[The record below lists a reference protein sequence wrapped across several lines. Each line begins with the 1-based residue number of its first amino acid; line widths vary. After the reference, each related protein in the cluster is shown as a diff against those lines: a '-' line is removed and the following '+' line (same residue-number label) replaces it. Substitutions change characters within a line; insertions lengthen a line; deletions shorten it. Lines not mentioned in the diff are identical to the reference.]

1 MESRTAIRMP
11 LPVKTA
17 VFAFLFLVFVLL
29 LVLNTLTPL
38 WGDDW
43 WRVLPLG
50 NFPAMFPRI
59 ANEYMTWG
67 GRIWVLFLTFLFLLK
82 YPGSVALFNLVN
94 SAVFCLLLVVMFRGA
109 TGRYPGRRWS
119 DPVLLGGA
127 LFAVWLFTQSMG
139 EAVFWKTGAIGY
151 LWAVTAAVFVVT
163 PFVDLLIRCKPLD
176 DTRWRLWGLPVFAA
190 LWATALENVSL
201 SVALFMLYALLAARL
216 QKVALKRWY
225 WRVFA
230 GQLTGTVLLIAAPGN
245 FVRAARSSDG
255 KAIYYRVGELFHVIW
270 QHFTTEVPLLY
281 AMAALLLI
289 LVLIRRRAALKRFY
303 LWFVLGSLFAL
314 SMSGSPGVNFIHRT
328 AFAADIGLGIALL
341 CLCHGAM
348 SPACFRTLR
357 TQLLML
363 PLYGVL
369 LGLLSADMMKTLE
382 QYLAVGQQ
390 MQRRRELMADYA
402 DRKIPEILMPSMEI
416 PYIDGLRD
424 DIVEGRFFL
433 RDLHPDVEGNGWR
446 NSTFAHYYGFSF
458 ANRLRV
464 PFLLFAPE
472 LEKGDRFACLKKSGW
487 LSIYQRREA
496 KGFGSRDVLYCIS
509 QRRPA
514 VEVREIRVYP
524 KDCGDLNWDER
535 KVGYRVVSA
544 RTNAVDMIS
553 KRGRRMAGHFI
564 SRLELPRWEIERI
577 EIHNDRL
584 PWPHQE
590 TLHFDPGNQPRPDTG
605 QTAEKLTWK
614 GTELPH
620 SDAAIV
626 DRDNGS
632 ITAPAGKALNG
643 FLNWGPYAR
652 LPVGEYALEAV
663 YAAAGPGARWE
674 VVAQSAAGPQI
685 LISGTLAADEEG
697 PQVLG
702 DFFEITDGLKDL
714 PLEFR
719 IDPAGDAA
727 VTLFQVSIA
736 RRSRP

>member
-11 LPVKTA
+11 LPARTA
-17 VFAFLFLVFVLL
+17 VFALLFLVFVLL

-50 NFPAMFPRI
+50 NFPAMFLRI
-59 ANEYMTWG
+59 AEEYMTWG

-119 DPVLLGGA
+119 DPALLGGA
-127 LFAVWLFTQSMG
+127 LFSVWLFTQSMG

-163 PFVDLLIRCKPLD
+163 PFVDLLIRFKPLE

-216 QKVALKRWY
+216 RKVALKRWY

-281 AMAALLLI
+281 AMAALSLI
-289 LVLIRRRAALKRFY
+289 LVLIRRRAALKRCY
-303 LWFVLGSLFAL
+303 LWLVLGALFAL
-314 SMSGSPGVNFIHRT
+314 SMAGSPGVNFIHRT

-382 QYLAVGQQ
+382 QYVAVGQQ

-402 DRKIPEILMPSMEI
+402 DLKLPEILMPSMEI

-433 RDLHPDVEGNGWR
+433 RDLHPDVAGNGWR

-458 ANRLRV
+458 ANRLKV

-487 LSIYQRREA
+487 LSIYLRREA
-496 KGFGSRDVLYCIS
+496 KGFGSREVLYCIS

-514 VEVREIRVYP
+514 VEVREVRVYP
-524 KDCGDLNWDER
+524 KDYGDLNWDER
-535 KVGYRVVSA
+535 KVGYRVVSG

-553 KRGRRMAGHFI
+553 KWGRRMAGHFI

-584 PWPHQE
+584 PWPHKE
-590 TLHFDPGNQPRPDTG
+590 TLHFDTGHQPRPDAG
-605 QTAEKLTWK
+605 PTAEKLTWK

-620 SDAAIV
+620 SDAAIA
-626 DRDNGS
+626 DLDNGG
-632 ITAPAGKALNG
+632 ITAPAGNALKG

-663 YAAAGPGARWE
+663 YTAAGPGARWE
-674 VVAQSAAGPQI
+674 VVAQSAAGPRI
-685 LISGTLAADEEG
+685 LISGTLGADEDG
-697 PQVLG
+697 PRVLG
-702 DFFEITDGLKDL
+702 DFFEITDVLKDL

-719 IDPAGDAA
+719 IDPAGGAP
-727 VTLFQVSIA
+727 VTLFQLSIA
-736 RRSRP
+736 RRSSP